1 MTKLRITVVL
11 LALVGALNS
20 WSQGFGNRELIN
32 ADWYFN
38 LGDIKYGGSEYFDH
52 SEWRK
57 LELPHDWSV
66 EAVASPE
73 LASCTGYLPGGIGW
87 YRKDL
92 DIPKVQNG
100 NKVYIYF
107 EGIYNNSEVFIN
119 GKWIGKRPNGYV
131 SFMYELTPYL
141 KFGGRNVL
149 AVRVDHSQ
157 DADSRWY
164 TGSGIYRD
172 VYLVYA
178 NPVHIRLWGVSY
190 SAKVNKKNAV
200 LSVQTEVD
208 NTGKLPVAVKVLHE
222 VFDRDGKKVGAGSLD
237 YSLRAGEMVKKE
249 LAVSIVQPKLWS
261 LEDPYLYTIRTTL
274 SKGGKVID
282 RTETRAGIRS
292 LTFDPNKGF
301 ALNGKFLKVK
311 GVCIGGPHTTGSP
324 VRKGFD
330 YFFGYLSQGAAHRYY
345 PEYLYENEDKVMLNK
360 KVYSHFLIME
370 KGLNFIREN
379 AHHPFFAYFAI
390 TPPHADLDYPDL
402 GQYEDAFPE
411 TPFINNKQKGFK
423 TQMKPK
429 AAYASMVSEIDKNVG
444 QIIRLL
450 KEKGIWENTIF
461 IFSSDNGVHCV
472 GGHEPD
478 FFDSNGPYRGYK
490 RDLYEGGVRAPFIV
504 NWPKM
509 IKEKKTVEH
518 ITAFWDFLPTV
529 TELVGAKKVKGID
542 GISYLPLLI
551 GNGDVARNHEY
562 IYYEFYEQGGKQSIL
577 KDGWKLVRLNMS
589 KPGELQEELYY
600 LPDDVG
606 EEKNLIRQNSP
617 KADELRK
624 LAMKARTES
633 EYFKWEEK
641 K

>member
-311 GVCIGGPHTTGSP
+311 GVCIHHDAGC
-324 VRKGFD
+324 
-330 YFFGYLSQGAAHRYY
+330 LGAA
-345 PEYLYENEDKVMLNK
+345 V
-360 KVYSHFLIME
+360 
-370 KGLNFIREN
+370 
-379 AHHPFFAYFAI
+379 
-390 TPPHADLDYPDL
+390 
-402 GQYEDAFPE
+402 
-411 TPFINNKQKGFK
+411 
-423 TQMKPK
+423 PK
-429 AAYASMVSEIDKNVG
+429 EVWRR
-444 QIIRLL
+444 RLL
-450 KEKGIWENTIF
+450 QLKEIGCNAVRMSHNPQATCVYELCDELGILVKDEAFDEWEYAKKKWITGWNKGKPGFQGSASYFREW
-461 IFSSDNGVHCV
+461 S
-472 GGHEPD
+472 
-478 FFDSNGPYRGYK
+478 K
-490 RDLYEGGVRAPFIV
+490 RDLADMIRRDRNHPSIIMWSIGNEVDYPNDPYSHPVLDQSEIGQQHVRGYR
-504 NWPKM
+504 
-509 IKEKKTVEH
+509 KEQPRAERLGDIAKE
-518 ITAFWDFLPTV
+518 LV
-529 TELVGAKKVKGID
+529 TEAKKYD
-542 GISYLPLLI
+542 L
-551 GNGDVARNHEY
+551 
-562 IYYEFYEQGGKQSIL
+562 
-577 KDGWKLVRLNMS
+577 
-589 KPGELQEELYY
+589 
-600 LPDDVG
+600 
-606 EEKNLIRQNSP
+606 
-617 KADELRK
+617 
-624 LAMKARTES
+624 
-633 EYFKWEEK
+633 
-641 K
+641 